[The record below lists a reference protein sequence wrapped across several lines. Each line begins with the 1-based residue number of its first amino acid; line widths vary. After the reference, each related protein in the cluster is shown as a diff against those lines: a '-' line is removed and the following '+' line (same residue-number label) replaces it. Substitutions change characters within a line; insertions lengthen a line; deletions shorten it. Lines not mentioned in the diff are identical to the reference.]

1 MTFPDD
7 PSRPLGTDRPLGTSR
22 PFENERSRGMA
33 WGALAVIAL
42 LVIGGFLFYS
52 SDTNRTD
59 TASNN
64 PTASK
69 ITPIPTPGPTTPAPA
84 PTPKQ

>member
-7 PSRPLGTDRPLGTSR
+7 PNRPLDTDRPLGTSR
-22 PFENERSRGMA
+22 LENQRSRGMA
-33 WGALAVIAL
+33 WGAIAVIAL

-52 SDTNRTD
+52 SDANRTD

-64 PTASK
+64 PTASQM
-69 ITPIPTPGPTTPAPA
+69 TPIPTPGPPTPAPA

>member
-7 PSRPLGTDRPLGTSR
+7 PNRPLDTDRPLGTSR
-22 PFENERSRGMA
+22 FESERSRGMA

-64 PTASK
+64 PTASRT
-69 ITPIPTPGPTTPAPA
+69 TPIPAPGPTTPAPA